1 MHGGVEITKRVWRA
15 AQLRRLPLWIGGAL
29 PWLAIPSG
37 PGLLAWAGWCALDW
51 VKLRRR
57 VTFEWTAWLDGAVPE
72 MEDSAALLTEAD
84 SPIARLQQQRLF
96 DRLDAVI
103 SPAQLRQ
110 IVARYVS
117 AGYPVI
123 LVSAVLAGMV
133 WYATTRPS
141 EAEGMLPASPVGS
154 ATAATLAQLTIG
166 LAPPAYTGIAPSESA
181 PRDLQAPEQTVVSW
195 CLKDGSA
202 GDNKI
207 ELGNGQVL
215 EPGKECA
222 RWTATESVVWRWR
235 GQRHTLRVI
244 PDQPPEITIAAPAQ
258 MIQDLRDNATSTAM
272 AIQIRDDY
280 AIRRATLHM
289 TLARG
294 SGENVKFTD
303 REMPLPASNDPKQR
317 NWSKQWSLAEL
328 ELEPGDELYFF
339 VRATDNAGRPQT
351 VQSPTYTVRRPAPE
365 EEAQEESAA
374 MPSLVKP
381 ASLRSQRQIIIDT
394 EQLVADMRGTKM
406 AADEVRDRSER
417 IANDQAQLRRRY
429 GQFLGEESTL
439 FADNAGSGTGGAQQ
453 QDEHDDHE
461 GHDHAPGAHPH
472 EEGHGHDHG
481 SPNTRKSAIVN
492 ETQHI
497 LETYGHAH
505 DEAENATMYDEGT
518 KKVLR
523 RALLAMWDAEK
534 SLRAIAPRTA
544 LPPEHKALEAI
555 KELQQAERIFL
566 HKTAFT
572 PPPIKEE
579 KRMTGEM
586 AGAASYRRE
595 QAGHEAGHSAPP
607 PEELRTLVQALS
619 GEAVLPALWT
629 RTANDWARTRLKDDD
644 QRLAAQRAIQDVADG
659 CIACRPVLRAWLRT
673 GAGDG
678 QVLLQATTKVDTQF
692 VRNWREAGAP

>member
-15 AQLRRLPLWIGGAL
+15 AQLRRLPLWIIGAL

-72 MEDSAALLTEAD
+72 MEDSAALLEQAD

-96 DRLDAVI
+96 DRLDAVVP
-103 SPAQLRQ
+103 PAQLRQ
-110 IVARYVS
+110 IVARHVS
-117 AGYPVI
+117 AGYPII
-123 LVSAVLAGMV
+123 LVSAVLAAMV

-141 EAEGMLPASPVGS
+141 DVEGVIPASPVGS
-154 ATAATLAQLTIG
+154 ATAATLAQLTIK
-166 LAPPAYTGIAPSESA
+166 LAPPAYTGVKPSESA
-181 PRDLQAPEQTVVSW
+181 PRDLQTPEQTVVSW
-195 CLKDGSA
+195 CLKDGTA

-235 GQRHTLRVI
+235 GERHTLRVI
-244 PDQPPEITIAAPAQ
+244 PDQPPEITITAPTQ
-258 MIQDLRDNATSTAM
+258 MIQDLRETATSTAM
-272 AIQIRDDY
+272 AVQVRDDY
-280 AIRRATLHM
+280 AIQRATLHM

-303 REMPLPASNDPKQR
+303 REMPLPASNNPKQR
-317 NWSKQWSLAEL
+317 DWSKQWSLAEL

-339 VRATDNAGRPQT
+339 VRATDNAGRSQT
-351 VQSPTYTVRRPAPE
+351 VQSPTYTVRRPALEQEAE
-365 EEAQEESAA
+365 EESMA

-394 EQLVADMRGTKM
+394 EQLVADMRSTKI
-406 AADEVRDRSER
+406 AADTVRDRSER

-439 FADNAGSGTGGAQQ
+439 FADNAGSGTGGAQK
-453 QDEHDDHE
+453 DDVHE
-461 GHDHAPGAHPH
+461 GHDHGPGEHPQ

-481 SPNTRKSAIVN
+481 APTRKSAIVN

-523 RALLAMWDAEK
+523 RALVAMWDAEK
-534 SLRAIAPRTA
+534 SLRAIAPKTA

-586 AGAASYRRE
+586 AGSASYRRE
-595 QAGHEAGHSAPP
+595 QAGQDAPL

-629 RTANDWARTRLKDDD
+629 RTANDWVRTRLKDDE

-659 CIACRPVLRAWLRT
+659 CIACRTVLRAWLRT

-678 QVLLQATTKVDTQF
+678 QVLLQATRKVETPF
-692 VRNWREAGAP
+692 ARNWREAGAP